1 MKRKKLNNL
10 KFIRNIIISIVSL
23 LIVAIIINIAPGY
36 KRDEYTNVINLIIN
50 EENKTG
56 DLKHDI
62 YVNENGTVYISEEDV
77 KNLFDATIYHDE
89 KYNQIITTSDTK
101 VANIVIDEKQ
111 MIVNNSQV
119 GMLDSIIRINDNI
132 YLPISDMSIV
142 YSINISYIQ
151 STNKVIIDKLDKGM
165 IKAKVTED
173 TDIKFK
179 PRGLS
184 KKVGTVKQGESVFC
198 FYTTSKG
205 WRQIR
210 TENGILGYIKANKL
224 TSEYIVRQDMI
235 KRKEASVIS
244 KDTYMSNKFE
254 ISEPSGVKKI
264 FLKDMFNINDGSI
277 EVKNDNQNV
286 EDSYRLWVSLSNKT
300 LEKQINILL
309 EDYKSRTKLINAVVS
324 NCIENNINGV
334 SIDFSNIDNENIMRF
349 IIELTPKLRE
359 IGITTCVVLN
369 NNINKQNVLS
379 IVDYIVE

>member
-142 YSINISYIQ
+142 YGINISYIQ

-173 TDIKFK
+173 SDIKFK

-184 KKVGTVKQGESVFC
+184 KNVGTVKQGESVFC

-235 KRKEASVIS
+235 RRKEASVIS

-254 ISEPSGVKKI
+254 ISESSGVKKI

-324 NCIENNINGV
+324 NCIENNINGI

-349 IIELTPKLRE
+349 VIELTPKLRE

-369 NNINKQNVLS
+369 NNINKQDVLS